1 MDLVILLLITFFVV
15 TLCDK
20 NNSPNFLS
28 KILYNNEFKDEKEEK
43 SFKKKNK
50 KSSNKSINT
59 DDELSKN
66 LDSSADEELIDFD
79 PSLEADSLI
88 SEIKGI

>member
-66 LDSSADEELIDFD
+66 LDSSADEELLDFN

>member
-66 LDSSADEELIDFD
+66 LDSSADEELLDFD